1 MPFNEQAF
9 QTSVDSF
16 ADFLNSGKLQTQER
30 DYKEKLIRV
39 LGEALSDEALA
50 APHFIDKLKDALRL
64 VSSETINLTYFMV
77 FDDFL
82 NKYLNAVPQEQL
94 AKMLRLLF
102 DESVDLVRRFD
113 EFDAQLNKDYDLYVK
128 LKKRSGWM

>member
-102 DESVDLVRRFD
+102 
-113 EFDAQLNKDYDLYVK
+113 
-128 LKKRSGWM
+128 